1 MKKRRISPVEA
12 LQKTISYIILLLL
25 AVVTL
30 FPVVYSLCG
39 SFKETQE
46 LMVSSSL
53 LPKHFTLNNY
63 ITAWQKVDYA
73 RYTFNSVVVAV
84 LAVAL
89 NLINTSMT
97 AYVLSR
103 RKFLGKKIIAGMYT
117 ASMFISVGPAALYP
131 TYSILVHTG
140 MNNNL
145 LGLII
150 ISAVGG
156 AANIFLTRGYLDG
169 ISKDFDDAAR
179 IDGCSF
185 FGIYWRIILPMMG
198 PIIGVVGL
206 LVFRGTW
213 NNYLLPMIITTG
225 HEELMTLPVATVALK
240 SSGGN
245 ATQWSVLLAAANIT
259 LIPMILVYILC
270 NKQFVNGITAGGI
283 KG

>member
-1 MKKRRISPVEA
+1 MKKRISPVEV
-12 LQKTISYIILLLL
+12 LQKTMSYVILLLL
-25 AVVTL
+25 TVVTL

-63 ITAWQKVDYA
+63 ITAWQKIDYA

-84 LAVAL
+84 SAVVL

-103 RKFLGKKIIAGMYT
+103 RNFLGKKIIAGMYT
-117 ASMFISVGPAALYP
+117 ASMFISIGPAGLYP
-131 TYSILVHTG
+131 VYSILVHTG

-156 AANIFLTRGYLDG
+156 AANIFLTRGYLEG
-169 ISKDFDDAAR
+169 ISRDFDDAAR

-185 FGIYWRIILPMMG
+185 FGIYCRIMLPLMG

-213 NNYLLPMIITTG
+213 NNYLMPMIITTG
-225 HEELMTLPVATVALK
+225 REELMTLPVATVALK